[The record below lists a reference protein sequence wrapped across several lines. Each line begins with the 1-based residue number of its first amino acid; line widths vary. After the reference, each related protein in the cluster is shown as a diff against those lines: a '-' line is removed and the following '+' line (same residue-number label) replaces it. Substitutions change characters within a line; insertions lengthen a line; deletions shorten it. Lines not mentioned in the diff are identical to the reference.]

1 LLRRIED
8 LSELEAR
15 NSPRSSLN
23 LTLIPVRLRPQAAA
37 PGESLPYKE
46 IAEDILAKYDHGFA
60 KEAITKIIGSGESSG
75 IYLVSLR
82 QPLDLTLLR
91 GRVGT

>member
-1 LLRRIED
+1 
-8 LSELEAR
+8 
-15 NSPRSSLN
+15 
-23 LTLIPVRLRPQAAA
+23 
-37 PGESLPYKE
+37 LPYKE